1 MFLSF
6 FYSFFFVTGAGQF
19 VAAALNL
26 SQGIPAGFFSSF
38 SFFFLSLDLGPDAK
52 SNTDLNSAPPP
63 LLILHSTQT
72 ALWFLPRG
80 WYRALLRNGAHLTPS
95 DNPAHVGLP

>member
-63 LLILHSTQT
+63 LDPPLDPDSPLVFTQGVVPGAAPKRSTFN
-72 ALWFLPRG
+72 AI
-80 WYRALLRNGAHLTPS
+80 
-95 DNPAHVGLP
+95 